1 MNNPSIPEVGGRSAK
16 FALILLVIVY
26 VFNFIDRQILTILAE
41 DLKAD
46 LNISD
51 SDIGFLYGTAFAV
64 FYSVVGIPMGKLAD
78 TWNRKNLIS
87 LGLAFWSLMTF
98 LSGTAKSF
106 LSLSIYRFGVGI
118 GESSASPASYSLLSD
133 YFSPKVRATVLSI
146 YASGLYI
153 GSGIGIFIGGLIVDN
168 WNETF
173 PIISEAPFGLKG
185 WQVAFMAVGLPGILL
200 ALLTWQIKE
209 PPRGLS
215 EGLTETKKENPLKA
229 AFGELVGLTPIGLL
243 QAENTQKEL
252 LRNFALLIFVLSGAY
267 WLIQTTGDYLQW
279 IAFGIGFYI
288 VCNWIQ
294 GLRIRDKVAFELMF
308 KSKAL
313 LLGLL
318 AFPFITFVTYA
329 LGAFGPAFYIRN
341 FGMTASEV
349 GVIYGLITAFGSM
362 VGVIG
367 GGFIGDKLRE
377 KYING
382 KLYLIMAS
390 ALGTAVTGLGFLYS
404 PEANVSFAWKFFY
417 HVSSTAWLGC
427 AASTVTELVLPRLRA
442 VASAF
447 FILMLSMGGLAL
459 GPYLTG
465 MLSDIYTMQF
475 LAEGVNKSMAEAI
488 ALKQA
493 LAQSLV
499 VLLVPMLLLGF
510 ACRFLKKDE
519 ENLFIKARNLGEA
532 I

>member
-1 MNNPSIPEVGGRSAK
+1 MKNTSIPEVGGRSAK

-133 YFSPKVRATVLSI
+133 YFSPKVRATVISI

-153 GSGIGIFIGGLIVDN
+153 GSGIGIFLGGLIVDN
-168 WNETF
+168 WNEAF
-173 PIISEAPFGLKG
+173 PIITEAPFGLKG

-215 EGLTETKKENPLKA
+215 EGIKDIKKENPLKA
-229 AFGELVGLTPIGLL
+229 AFKEFVGLSPIGLL
-243 QAENTQKEL
+243 ESKNKYKEL
-252 LRNFALLIFVLSGAY
+252 FGNLILFCFVFFSCY
-267 WLIQTTGDYLQW
+267 WLVQFTGDYLQW

-294 GLRIRDKVAFELMF
+294 GLRIRDEVAFTLMF

-313 LLGLL
+313 LLGFL

-329 LGAFGPAFYIRN
+329 L
-341 FGMTASEV
+341 S
-349 GVIYGLITAFGSM
+349 LIH
-362 VGVIG
+362 I
-367 GGFIGDKLRE
+367 
-377 KYING
+377 
-382 KLYLIMAS
+382 
-390 ALGTAVTGLGFLYS
+390 
-404 PEANVSFAWKFFY
+404 
-417 HVSSTAWLGC
+417 
-427 AASTVTELVLPRLRA
+427 
-442 VASAF
+442 
-447 FILMLSMGGLAL
+447 
-459 GPYLTG
+459 
-465 MLSDIYTMQF
+465 
-475 LAEGVNKSMAEAI
+475 
-488 ALKQA
+488 
-493 LAQSLV
+493 
-499 VLLVPMLLLGF
+499 
-510 ACRFLKKDE
+510 
-519 ENLFIKARNLGEA
+519 
-532 I
+532 

>member
-1 MNNPSIPEVGGRSAK
+1 MNNSSIPEVGGRSAK

-168 WNETF
+168 WNEAF

-200 ALLTWQIKE
+200 ALITWQIKE

-215 EGLTETKKENPLKA
+215 EGLAETKKRKPPQSSIWRANR
-229 AFGELVGLTPIGLL
+229 V
-243 QAENTQKEL
+243 N
-252 LRNFALLIFVLSGAY
+252 AY
-267 WLIQTTGDYLQW
+267 W
-279 IAFGIGFYI
+279 
-288 VCNWIQ
+288 
-294 GLRIRDKVAFELMF
+294 
-308 KSKAL
+308 
-313 LLGLL
+313 
-318 AFPFITFVTYA
+318 
-329 LGAFGPAFYIRN
+329 
-341 FGMTASEV
+341 TAS
-349 GVIYGLITAFGSM
+349 S
-362 VGVIG
+362 
-367 GGFIGDKLRE
+367 
-377 KYING
+377 
-382 KLYLIMAS
+382 
-390 ALGTAVTGLGFLYS
+390 
-404 PEANVSFAWKFFY
+404 
-417 HVSSTAWLGC
+417 
-427 AASTVTELVLPRLRA
+427 
-442 VASAF
+442 
-447 FILMLSMGGLAL
+447 
-459 GPYLTG
+459 
-465 MLSDIYTMQF
+465 
-475 LAEGVNKSMAEAI
+475 
-488 ALKQA
+488 
-493 LAQSLV
+493 
-499 VLLVPMLLLGF
+499 
-510 ACRFLKKDE
+510 
-519 ENLFIKARNLGEA
+519 
-532 I
+532 